1 MKPNRTLVAVAV
13 MLVGPASA
21 VSLAQETKQGNAPLS
36 GPRVVD
42 RDESS
47 GKPTLVAHDFDAN
60 VIRPEATPE
69 EAAVRLLSLNADS
82 KDQIEKL
89 LRERMIIVD
98 KFVATNLDLL
108 TKFGNAEATGNKLDQ
123 AMLLAQAAQKLAPLW
138 KRGPL
143 SGEIEKHLTDD
154 TKPEYERLLNE
165 YYTAVRDETRR
176 NTGEK
181 KPLWTIRIDER
192 LKALGREIER
202 SFKRQLYNGEIIFQ
216 YVTPKLNLRPE
227 QEARI
232 REVCAKFAEELNG
245 NDATKAQQVRFVLEL
260 GKALDPDQRRV
271 LGKLLK
277 GEQAKKAG
285 KTASKDEPKTKDA
298 KDAKLKL
305 GEKHDTAPNAL

>member
-1 MKPNRTLVAVAV
+1 MQLHCTVVAFAVA
-13 MLVGPASA
+13 LVGPPC
-21 VSLAQETKQGNAPLS
+21 VSSFAQEHKSADAPLS
-36 GPRVVD
+36 GPKVVHRGERTD
-42 RDESS
+42 
-47 GKPTLVAHDFDAN
+47 KPTIVAHDFDAN

-69 EAAVRLLSLNADS
+69 EAAVRLLALDPAS
-82 KDQIEKL
+82 KDEIDKV

-143 SGEIEKHLTDD
+143 HGEIEKLLPADAT
-154 TKPEYERLLNE
+154 PEYERLVDE

-181 KPLWTIRIDER
+181 KPLWAIRIDER

-216 YVTPKLNLRPE
+216 YVTPKLHLRPE
-227 QEARI
+227 QEPRI

-260 GKALDPDQRRV
+260 GKALDPDQRKL
-271 LGKLLK
+271 LGQILK
-277 GEQAKKAG
+277 GEQAKKSG
-285 KTASKDEPKTKDA
+285 KTTPKGERSKDGKPSGNELKDGKA
-298 KDAKLKL
+298 VDP
-305 GEKHDTAPNAL
+305 PNSL

>member
-1 MKPNRTLVAVAV
+1 MKSHVSVAALTSV
-13 MLVGPASA
+13 LLASA
-21 VSLAQETKQGNAPLS
+21 CSPCRAQDRAKTDSPLS
-36 GPRVVD
+36 GPTVVD
-42 RDESS
+42 RRDAADR
-47 GKPTLVAHDFDAN
+47 PTLVTHDFDAN
-60 VIRPEATPE
+60 VIRPEASPE
-69 EAAVRLLSLNADS
+69 EAALRLLALDATTKSE
-82 KDQIEKL
+82 IEKL

-143 SGEIEKHLTDD
+143 ASEIEKHLPPDA
-154 TKPEYERLLNE
+154 KPEYERLLTE

-181 KPLWTIRIDER
+181 KPLWAIRVDER

-202 SFKRQLYNGEIIFQ
+202 SFKRQLYNGEIVFQ
-216 YVTPKLNLRPE
+216 YITPRLHLRPE
-227 QEARI
+227 QEARV

-260 GKALDPDQRRV
+260 GKALDPDQRKV
-271 LGKLLK
+271 LGQILR
-277 GEQAKKAG
+277 GEQARKSDQAKPKGERAADKKN
-285 KTASKDEPKTKDA
+285 DTKKNPQD
-298 KDAKLKL
+298 
-305 GEKHDTAPNAL
+305 PNAI

>member
-1 MKPNRTLVAVAV
+1 MKPTFALVAAAAT
-13 MLVGPASA
+13 LAGPALT
-21 VSLAQETKQGNAPLS
+21 LAQDRPSPDAPLS
-36 GPRVVD
+36 GPKVVD
-42 RDESS
+42 RREAT
-47 GKPTLVAHDFDAN
+47 GKPTLVTHDFDSN

-69 EAAVRLLSLNADS
+69 EAAVRLLPLDQTP
-82 KDQIEKL
+82 KDEIEKL
-89 LRERMIIVD
+89 LRERMLIVD

-108 TKFGNAEATGNKLDQ
+108 TKFGNAEATGDKFDQ
-123 AMLLAQAAQKLAPLW
+123 AMLLAQAAQKLSPLW

-143 SGEIEKHLTDD
+143 SSEIEKHLPADA
-154 TKPEYERLLNE
+154 KPEYERLLDE

-245 NDATKAQQVRFVLEL
+245 NDASKAQQVKFVLEL
-260 GKALDPDQRRV
+260 GKALDPDQRKV
-271 LGKLLK
+271 LGQILK
-277 GEQAKKAG
+277 GEQAKKFG
-285 KTASKDEPKTKDA
+285 KTAPKTDPTA
-298 KDAKLKL
+298 KDAKNAKPQLDDKQ
-305 GEKHDTAPNAL
+305 DTAPNAL